1 LGAHDTKELWL
12 TATGLPDIPVEAE
25 VICPDRVFGKTLE
38 EVKQLKVYVGNRTHG
53 LADFFEVE
61 GEVAAATAD
70 QMIVVDGSVPTVK
83 YIGAGMTAGSI
94 LVKGCA
100 GMHTGSQMSGGELVV
115 EENTR
120 DWAGAEMKGGL
131 LRIGSDS
138 RNQTGAAYRGSSE
151 GMTGGCIV
159 VEGDAGTEAGVFM
172 RRGMMVVKGG
182 VGPFAGA
189 HMNGGEMFVFGR
201 ASRRLG
207 AEAKGNGGFIA
218 CLGEVEEILPTYVY
232 DTTYTPA
239 FMRLYMRQLRDELGI
254 EGAAKYID
262 APFRRYRGDLAVG
275 GNAEILIAEKR

>member
-1 LGAHDTKELWL
+1 MKELWL
-12 TATGLPDIPVEAE
+12 TPTQLPSIPVEAE
-25 VICPDRVFGKTLE
+25 VISPDVVTGKTLKE
-38 EVKQLKVYVGNRTHG
+38 IEGFKVYVGNATYRLG
-53 LADFFEVE
+53 EFFEVE
-61 GEVAAATAD
+61 GEVAETAAD
-70 QMIVVDGSVPTVK
+70 QMIVVDGSVQTVK
-83 YIGAGMTAGSI
+83 YIGAKMTAGSI

-131 LRIGSDS
+131 LRIGRDS
-138 RNQTGAAYRGSSE
+138 RNLTGAAYRGSSE

-159 VEGDAGTEAGVFM
+159 VDGDAGVEAGSFM
-172 RRGMMVVKGG
+172 RRGMIVVRGG
-182 VGPFAGA
+182 VGPFAGV
-189 HMNGGEMFVFGR
+189 HMNGGEIFVFGR

-218 CLGEVEEILPTYVY
+218 CLGEVESILPTYLY

-239 FMRLYMRQLRDELGI
+239 FMRLYLRQMRDELGI
-254 EGAAKYID
+254 EESMNFID